1 LPSEWY
7 SLINGMT
14 CWQWRNAM
22 RAFGAQAPPVFLK
35 KENSILFN
43 E

>member
-1 LPSEWY
+1 MKKTVPSE
-7 SLINGMT
+7 
-14 CWQWRNAM
+14 QWRNAM